1 MQKSKEGVLEKKK
14 KKNQEGGFSIVI
26 NQNNGST

>member
-1 MQKSKEGVLEKKK
+1 MQKSKEGVLEKK

>member
-1 MQKSKEGVLEKKK
+1 MQKSKEGVLEK